1 MKSYIFFTQE
11 GFTYDPNRKEI
22 PNLQILWLG
31 DGENIVEAFNNFKE
45 AESYLSEYAFKKVVA
60 LEIIGDFI
68 RGLEL
73 WS

>member
-1 MKSYIFFTQE
+1 MKSYIFFTDE

-22 PNLQILWLG
+22 PNLQILGLG
-31 DGENIVEAFNNFKE
+31 DGENVDEAFENFKK
-45 AESYLSEYAFKKVVA
+45 AEDYLSKFAFKKVVA

-73 WS
+73 